1 MKLNQI
7 WIWALLCVASL
18 AVGCTMPNEESGLD
32 DGYGYVQFKLYKKA
46 SYVAPESGTKAGT
59 NDQLEWLAD
68 AYKVRVVLA
77 YGDNE
82 ITQTLTLAAHEGDAA
97 EWGVRSD
104 KLKLVTGDYTLLN
117 FALFNAEDEVI
128 YGPVVVNENNQF
140 TVGSGLVVHDI
151 LVNVMA
157 RGKVQFNLKKDMSE
171 FGQTRAVEREYTFD
185 EIHKVSIYV
194 KEANSI
200 EPIAFNEL
208 PCKFD
213 IHYDTSDE
221 VEDGYKTFSIQCDT
235 LMWIPVGNY
244 EVVRYEAFAEDGALL
259 ESNAA
264 PKKVEFEIKD
274 NEVTTATVE
283 ISLRKTAA
291 YIQDYYALK
300 AIWESLDGENW
311 YYVGEEQTKGA
322 NWNFNKDVDLWGDQP
337 GVKLHAN
344 GRVAFIDISGFG
356 FRGHLS
362 PRIGDLTELVELYLG
377 THNDQ
382 NMLYDPTLDH
392 SKSLA
397 ERSRDRMKNHGEW
410 LRAIHTPIQM
420 SEPCAMALAE
430 NGISIPATKLY
441 ESMKESEIID
451 TKTGV
456 QKANISLM
464 DTSHGTLCNGLKSLP
479 EEIGN
484 LTKLEYLYI
493 ANGEL
498 ESMPASISK
507 LESLTDFELYNCPKM
522 TEFPVAIAECPNL
535 VSLNIANNAQWSAE
549 EIYKGLDA
557 LATGASKES
566 IQILYCRQGNLKELP
581 ASFKNMKKL
590 GLLDLAFNKIEKLHP
605 LGKDVSF
612 VQLYLDNNRITE
624 LPKDEEGYF
633 CGYDDVETFSVN
645 YNRLTKVP
653 NIFDANNLYTM
664 ASVSFAGNQIDGFEG
679 EENGSY
685 KGIKVETFTL
695 SQNKF
700 KKYPTALARS
710 NSTVAYIILRANE
723 ISEVPEGSFTYRNSV
738 NLTSFDLSYNK
749 ISDLPWDMHAG
760 NMPYLYGVDMSFNSF
775 SEFPY
780 EPLDSSGLTVLALRS
795 QRDAEGNRSLTE
807 WPTGIG
813 NHRGLRGLYLGSND
827 LGVIDDSISTLIYYL
842 DISDNPNIVF
852 DASDVCYAWS
862 VGAYILIY
870 DRSQNILN
878 CSQMLD

>member
-1 MKLNQI
+1 MG
-7 WIWALLCVASL
+7 
-18 AVGCTMPNEESGLD
+18 GCTAPNEEIGMD

-46 SYVAPESGTKAGT
+46 SYKSPESGTKAAS
-59 NDQLEWLAD
+59 NAPLEWLAD
-68 AYKVRVVLA
+68 AYKVRVLLG

-82 ITQTLTLAAHEGDAA
+82 ITQTLTLTGGEGDAA
-97 EWGVRSD
+97 EWGLRSG
-104 KLKLVTGDYTLLN
+104 KLKLITGDYTLLN
-117 FALFNAEDEVI
+117 YTLYDAEDKEI
-128 YGPVVVNENNQF
+128 YSNIVTENNTF
-140 TVGSGLVVHDI
+140 TIVGGGLVMQDI
-151 LVNVMA
+151 TVNVVA
-157 RGKVQFNLKKDMSE
+157 RGKVQFNLKKEIEDI
-171 FGQTRAVEREYTFD
+171 TRAVEREYTFD
-185 EIHKVSIYV
+185 EIHRVSIYV
-194 KEANSI
+194 KEANAI
-200 EPIAFNEL
+200 DVITIAEL
-208 PCKFD
+208 PCDFD
-213 IHYDTSDE
+213 VHFDTSDE
-221 VEDGYKTFSIQCDT
+221 VEDGYKTSSIKCDS
-235 LMWIPVGNY
+235 LVWLPAGHY
-244 EVVRYEAFAEDGALL
+244 DVVRYEAFAKDGNLL
-259 ESNAA
+259 ESNSL
-264 PKKVEFEIKD
+264 PKKSSFEIKD
-274 NEVTTATVE
+274 NEVTTATVG
-283 ISLRKTAA
+283 ITLRQSDA

-300 AIWESLDGENW
+300 AIWESLDGKNW

-382 NMLYDPTLDH
+382 NVLYDPTLDR

-410 LRAIHTPIQM
+410 LRTIHTPIQM

-441 ESMKESEIID
+441 DTMRESDFID
-451 TKTGV
+451 TKSGA
-456 QKANISLM
+456 QRANITLM
-464 DTSHGTLCNGLKSLP
+464 DTSHGTLCNGLESLP

-493 ANGEL
+493 AN
-498 ESMPASISK
+498 SAISSIPASISK
-507 LESLTDFELYNCPKM
+507 LESLTDFELYNCPNM
-522 TEFPVAIAECPNL
+522 TEFPVAIAEIPGL

-581 ASFKNMKKL
+581 ESFKNMKKL
-590 GLLDLAFNKIEKLHP
+590 GLLDLAFNKIEKVHP
-605 LGKDVSF
+605 LGKEVSF
-612 VQLYLDNNRITE
+612 VQLYLDYNNITE

-679 EENGSY
+679 EEDGSY

-700 KKYPTALARS
+700 KSYPMAIANT

-723 ISEVPEGSFTYRNSV
+723 ISDVPRGAFTYKNSV
-738 NLTSFDLSYNK
+738 NMTSLDLSYNK

-760 NMPYLYGVDMSFNSF
+760 NLPYLYGVDMSFNSF

-780 EPLDSSGLTVLALRS
+780 EPLDASSLTVFALRS
-795 QRDAEGNRSLTE
+795 QRDANGNRCMRE

-827 LGVIDDSISTLIYYL
+827 LRVIDDSISTLIYYL

-852 DASDVCYAWS
+852 DASDICYAWS

-878 CSQMLD
+878 CSAMLQ